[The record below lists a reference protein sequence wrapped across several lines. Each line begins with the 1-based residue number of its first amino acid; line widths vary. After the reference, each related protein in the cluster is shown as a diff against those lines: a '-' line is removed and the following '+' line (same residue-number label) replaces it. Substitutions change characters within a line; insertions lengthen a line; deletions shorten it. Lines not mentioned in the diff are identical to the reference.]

1 MVRNHSLLA
10 EFLRNIVIVNVHSE
24 PLEKEPA
31 GVKAFFFHSL
41 FWCSA
46 LGKTSSFSGEQRMS
60 SKAVNT

>member
-31 GVKAFFFHSL
+31 GVKAFFFFIHYFGVVLWGRHLPSL
-41 FWCSA
+41 GSRGC
-46 LGKTSSFSGEQRMS
+46 LQKL
-60 SKAVNT
+60 

>member
-31 GVKAFFFHSL
+31 GVKAFFF
-41 FWCSA
+41 
-46 LGKTSSFSGEQRMS
+46 SFIIL
-60 SKAVNT
+60 V